1 MNATVLLQGPG
12 EVYAARMRLG
22 MTSAILL
29 LAAACGGGGGTDP
42 GVDAGLDAPGSE
54 QWVVLVDREW
64 TLAPGTED
72 MPRAMRTLE
81 EDLYVRAIRPLAPPG
96 THHTLLGLVTPSGG
110 DPGTSPDGLIY
121 ASGVGTDTLY
131 MPPGVGFR
139 LEAGKV
145 LSLQLHLYNV
155 GEAPLS
161 GRSGIEVLLTA
172 PDQIDDLAEIVL
184 AGPLSLSIPPG
195 THTIS
200 GDCTATTPQTVFAVF
215 PHMHQLGTHF
225 RTLATTA
232 AAGTV
237 VLHDEAYRFDEQRID
252 PVDPVA
258 LARGD
263 KITTE
268 CTWTNPGTTT
278 VGFGSS
284 SDTEMCFSIL
294 FRYPATGGGYC
305 GT

>member
-1 MNATVLLQGPG
+1 
-12 EVYAARMRLG
+12 MRLVVI
-22 MTSAILL
+22 SAILL
-29 LAAACGGGGGTDP
+29 QAAACGGGDPANP
-42 GVDAGLDAPGSE
+42 GVDGGGDAAGDP
-54 QWVVLVDREW
+54 WVVLLEREW

-72 MPRAMRTLE
+72 MPRAMRTLD

-121 ASGVGTDTLY
+121 ASGVGTDALV

-161 GRSGIEVLLTA
+161 GTSGIEVLLTT
-172 PDQIDDLAEIVL
+172 PDQIDELAEIVL
-184 AGPLSLSIPPG
+184 AGPASLSIPPG
-195 THTIS
+195 IHTIS
-200 GDCTATTPQTVFAVF
+200 GTCTAGTPQTVFAVF

-225 RTLATTA
+225 RTLANTA
-232 AAGTV
+232 AGQI
-237 VLHDEAYRFDEQRID
+237 VLHDDDYRFEEQRID
-252 PVDPVA
+252 PIDPIA
-258 LARGD
+258 LVPRD
-263 KITTE
+263 TITTE
-268 CTWTNPGTTT
+268 CTWNNTGTTT

-294 FRYPATGGGYC
+294 FRYPASGGGYC
-305 GT
+305 GS